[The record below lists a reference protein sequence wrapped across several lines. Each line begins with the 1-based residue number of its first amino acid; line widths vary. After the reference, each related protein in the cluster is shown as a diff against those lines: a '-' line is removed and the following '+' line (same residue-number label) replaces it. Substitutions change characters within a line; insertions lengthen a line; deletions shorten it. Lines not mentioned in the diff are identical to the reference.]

1 VVALGLALGAAVAL
15 SLAARVSPLLYNVSP
30 KDPVTYAGVVGVLVV
45 VAVVA
50 SLAPALR
57 ASRVD
62 PNVALRAD

>member
-1 VVALGLALGAAVAL
+1 VVGLVLGAAVAF
-15 SLAARVSPLLYNVSP
+15 SLAARVSPLLYKVSP
-30 KDPVTYAGVVGVLVV
+30 KDPLTYAGVIGVLVV
-45 VAVVA
+45 VAIVA